1 MADETTGNRTT
12 SRWNTGSGDT
22 YNTLATE
29 SVLAHSVSMICAK
42 YRTTVTDP
50 RVSGEASYEAHNVI
64 KASEANDPFAF
75 PPETTYTV
83 GTGRILAE
91 ATRQLDISDRNFGSY
106 PVSYTHLTLPTIYS
120 V

>member
-12 SRWNTGSGDT
+12 DRWNTGSGDT

-50 RVSGEASYEAHNVI
+50 RVSEVASYEAHNVI
-64 KASEANDPFAF
+64 KASEVKDPFAF
-75 PPETTYTV
+75 PLRPP
-83 GTGRILAE
+83 
-91 ATRQLDISDRNFGSY
+91 TR
-106 PVSYTHLTLPTIYS
+106 
-120 V
+120 